1 MVACVPV
8 LMEGRV
14 IQMESAFVK
23 WDFKDRRVKH
33 VEFVSLC
40 KYKLSSIILLFRY
53 WL

>member
-23 WDFKDRRVKH
+23 LDLMDRRVKH
-33 VEFVSLC
+33 VKFSSSLQ
-40 KYKLSSIILLFRY
+40 I
-53 WL
+53 